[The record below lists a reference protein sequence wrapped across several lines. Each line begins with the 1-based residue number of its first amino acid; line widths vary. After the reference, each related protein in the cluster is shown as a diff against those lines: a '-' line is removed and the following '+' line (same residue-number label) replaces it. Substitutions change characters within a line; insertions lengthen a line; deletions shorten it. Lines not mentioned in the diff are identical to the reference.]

1 MQTVYIVQVRG
12 WGDDEDSFY
21 NVAACSSR
29 ELANTYIA
37 QIQADYA
44 GQQVQT
50 QVDEMPLVNS
60 LQALSA

>member
-1 MQTVYIVQVRG
+1 MQTVYLVQVQG
-12 WGDDEDSFY
+12 WGDDEYSFY